1 VITIHQTAATLH
13 GSQQFQS
20 YHRRMNAHVSG
31 ADLKPLRRRSLGEAA
46 VPARP
51 TFRGD
56 ELLAALR
63 ILLHRRADDL
73 A

>member
-1 VITIHQTAATLH
+1 
-13 GSQQFQS
+13 
-20 YHRRMNAHVSG
+20 MNAHVSG
-31 ADLKPLRRRSLGEAA
+31 EDLKPLRRRSLGEAA